1 MADTKIGFE
10 ATLDAGNVEKS
21 VKSIRQELREA
32 QNEAI
37 NLARKFGDTS
47 TEAITAAQK
56 VAKLKDEVGD
66 FKDRVKALD
75 PDKKF
80 TAFSQSLQGVAGGF
94 AGLQGAIGLF
104 GTESKDLEKQLLKVQ
119 SALALSEGINSILA
133 SKDAFKNMG
142 VVGVQAFKAI
152 KGAIGATGIGLLLVA
167 LGTIYAY
174 WDDIKGAVSG
184 VSEEQKKLSADSN
197 KAVESEKKKLD
208 TISASENILK
218 QQGMSEKDILKSKI
232 KQTDEAIKVGEVQ
245 IQTQIAL
252 VKSQTIAAKRNRDI
266 LEGVLKFLTVPITV
280 LLKTVD
286 MVGVALGKDFG
297 LEKKFFGGLANM
309 VFDPKQVEADGNAVL
324 EEQKKNLLALKN
336 NKAGY
341 QLQIKQGDEQASQ
354 KAIEKQKKYDEDNA
368 KYSKELQLA
377 KLSDR
382 EKERKQLQFEEEEAI
397 KGLDG
402 NEKAAADVKAIYGL
416 KRIELDK
423 KFTEEDKKTAQEL
436 QDFKDKLALDAITN
450 KDLRD
455 KKQREGELAK
465 KITEIEESKLSVVE
479 KEKAIQD
486 AKDAFK
492 FEQDAKDFQAQLDK
506 DAAAIAKTEGDFA
519 NDLAI
524 LDAQKQR
531 ILAMEDDAEGK
542 RTKLLDENSK
552 ARRSIEDAEAEHKK
566 KQVGETIKL
575 LGDLGSI
582 VGQQT
587 AAGKAL
593 GIATALINTYQG
605 ATEALKEKST
615 LPQPFSTIARFAS
628 AAAIIANGIRTVKQI
643 TSVKVPGG
651 GGGGGGQSG
660 SNPISGGVA
669 ATQAPIAS
677 AIQVTQASLT
687 QGGNNVNIQNQGA
700 IKAFVVERDIT
711 DSQDR
716 ISKIKSAATF

>member
-1 MADTKIGFE
+1 MATEEIALKI
-10 ATLDAGNVEKS
+10 TTDASQTEKS
-21 VKSIRQELREA
+21 VKSIKTELREA

-47 TEAITAAQK
+47 TEALAAAQK
-56 VAKLKDEVGD
+56 VANLKDEVGD
-66 FKDRVKALD
+66 FKQRVAALD

-80 TAFSQSLQGVAGGF
+80 NAFSQSLQGVAGGF

-167 LGTIYAY
+167 LGTIYTY
-174 WDDIKGAVSG
+174 WEDIKGAVSG
-184 VSEEQKKLSADSN
+184 VSAEQKKLNRESA
-197 KAVESEKKKLD
+197 KGLETEKDKLTTVSSQD
-208 TISASENILK
+208 NILK
-218 QQGMSEKDILKSKI
+218 LQGKSEKDILKIKM
-232 KQTDEAIKVGEVQ
+232 KQTDEVIRASEIQ
-245 IQTQIAL
+245 IQNQIA
-252 VKSQTIAAKRNRDI
+252 TNTAATAAAKRNKEI
-266 LEGVLKFLTVPITV
+266 LTGILKFIATPLSL

-286 MVGVALGKDFG
+286 MVGKALGKDFG
-297 LEKKFFGGLANM
+297 LEEKLFGGIANL
-309 VFDPKQVEADGNAVL
+309 VFDPEQVADDGAAAL
-324 EEQKKNLLALKN
+324 KEQKIALAKLKN
-336 NKAGY
+336 DRAGFV
-341 QLQIKQGDEQASQ
+341 LQMRELDKPKETTSGKGVTSATEKTQTPEEKEAQDKKEKFEQGQ
-354 KAIEKQKKYDEDNA
+354 
-368 KYSKELQLA
+368 KELQELNAKIAEENRLA
-377 KLSDR
+377 KLS
-382 EKERKQLQFEEEEAI
+382 QFE
-397 KGLDG
+397 KD
-402 NEKAAADVKAIYGL
+402 NEILAADYIEKLAKAKEFNTSTQAI
-416 KRIELDK
+416 D
-423 KFTEEDKKTAQEL
+423 EEFIRKSKAL
-436 QDFKDKLALDAITN
+436 QDAQDQKDFEAQLT
-450 KDLRD
+450 
-455 KKQREGELAK
+455 
-465 KITEIEESKLSVVE
+465 
-479 KEKAIQD
+479 
-486 AKDAFK
+486 KDA
-492 FEQDAKDFQAQLDK
+492 E
-506 DAAAIAKTEGDFA
+506 AIAKTEGDFA

-542 RTKLLDENSK
+542 RTKLLDENTK
-552 ARRSIEDAEAEHKK
+552 ARMSIEDAATEHKK
-566 KQVGETIKL
+566 KQVGDTIKL

-660 SNPISGGVA
+660 SNPISGGAV

-677 AIQVTQASLT
+677 AVQVANIQSVGTT
-687 QGGNNVNIQNQGA
+687 DVNVQNQGA
-700 IKAFVVERDIT
+700 VKAFVVERDIT

-716 ISKIKSAATF
+716 ISKIKAAATL